1 MPSTP
6 QSMSVGENGFYD
18 IQTKISGK
26 DPKQLKEEMKE
37 KKREERRQKKNGA
50 RRDEESNE

>member
-1 MPSTP
+1 
-6 QSMSVGENGFYD
+6 MSNKANALAH
-18 IQTKISGK
+18 TKWMCKYHIVLAGK